1 MTDRDR
7 DRYDRFHS
15 DRSRDQRDFRPQD
28 SKPYKDRD
36 AQTQDAQPYKQKS
49 QTYHEEW
56 TDRPRDRDYSWARG
70 RGRRSRSPTRFGYHQ
85 EAGRLSPT
93 PYEPA
98 YRTDWRTRYRDG
110 DEREDEASTTD
121 MRMDESPN
129 DTMRVRLEAQIT
141 ALTKEEL
148 SFEIDL
154 LIQSGKEKA
163 GLSAHPAQ
171 KMMETNA
178 GVSGSDE
185 MDVAHGRLGRYEDME
200 GTEHME
206 GSDEEVY
213 GPVLPTAP
221 SQPVLG
227 YDYTN
232 ARWPAG
238 QPSQEE
244 LALKEIEFGTIVDQI
259 RDADIRSTST
269 TASITKAEWMEIA
282 AVRTKLQ
289 ALASDLKYEY
299 QPVAAAVFDD
309 ALNLLLF
316 DDSSWI

>member
-1 MTDRDR
+1 M
-7 DRYDRFHS
+7 
-15 DRSRDQRDFRPQD
+15 
-28 SKPYKDRD
+28 
-36 AQTQDAQPYKQKS
+36 
-49 QTYHEEW
+49 
-56 TDRPRDRDYSWARG
+56 RG
-70 RGRRSRSPTRFGYHQ
+70 NQLTKLQMPSFQ
-85 EAGRLSPT
+85 
-93 PYEPA
+93 
-98 YRTDWRTRYRDG
+98 
-110 DEREDEASTTD
+110 D

-163 GLSAHPAQ
+163 GLRAHPAQ
-171 KMMETNA
+171 KMMDTNA

-185 MDVAHGRLGRYEDME
+185 MDVAHGNLGRYEDME
-200 GTEHME
+200 GTEQME

-213 GPVLPTAP
+213 GPVLPTLPSPP

-244 LALKEIEFGTIVDQI
+244 LALKESKSPCPHISFSTLRLLTTHPVEFGTIVDQI

-269 TASITKAEWMEIA
+269 IASITKAEWMEIA

-299 QPVAAAVFDD
+299 QPVAAAAFGE
-309 ALNLLLF
+309 LR
-316 DDSSWI
+316 SWERMRGG

>member
-7 DRYDRFHS
+7 DRYDRFPS

-56 TDRPRDRDYSWARG
+56 TDRPRDRDYGWARG
-70 RGRRSRSPTRFGYHQ
+70 RGRRSRILRLTNRHT
-85 EAGRLSPT
+85 GRT
-93 PYEPA
+93 
-98 YRTDWRTRYRDG
+98 G
-110 DEREDEASTTD
+110 ERAIEMKMKEKIRRMPSFQD

-163 GLSAHPAQ
+163 GLSARPAQ

-178 GVSGSDE
+178 GVIGSDE

-200 GTEHME
+200 GTEEME

-299 QPVAAAVFDD
+299 QPVAAAVFGE
-309 ALNLLLF
+309 LR
-316 DDSSWI
+316 SWERMGGG